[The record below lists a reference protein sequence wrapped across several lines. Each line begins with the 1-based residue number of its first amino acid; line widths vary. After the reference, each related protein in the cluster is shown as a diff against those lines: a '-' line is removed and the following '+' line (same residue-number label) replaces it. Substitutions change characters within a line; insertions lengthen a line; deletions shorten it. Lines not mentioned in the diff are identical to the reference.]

1 MQALR
6 SAAAADTVPGA
17 VSFGSKLRAVVNA
30 AFVYGVYAEGA
41 RAEIVRAELREQQLL
56 RRFRFGIAGADTA
69 PSLMPVSPK
78 ESARDTSAAF
88 DDIAETLDSRSAFP
102 LSSFVWVLTAGVRR
116 AQAAVTDS
124 VSSTQSRK
132 RASSFFIVMTILS

>member
-1 MQALR
+1 MAYMR
-6 SAAAADTVPGA
+6 
-17 VSFGSKLRAVVNA
+17 K
-30 AFVYGVYAEGA
+30 
-41 RAEIVRAELREQQLL
+41 VRAPKSCAPSCESSSSS
-56 RRFRFGIAGADTA
+56 GVSGSASPGADTA